1 MDSKNLKNY
10 WLLKSE
16 GYTIDH
22 LKADK
27 KTAWSGVRNYQA
39 RNFMKEM
46 KVGDLCLFYRSGKE
60 PGVVGVAQVANA
72 PHADET
78 QFEKSGYYFEPRATK
93 EKPIWFCP
101 DIKFVK
107 KFATPIPLGAIKASP
122 HLRGIMLAQQGSR
135 LSVQPVSEKHFNYI
149 VKELAE

>member
-1 MDSKNLKNY
+1 MNY

-39 RNFMKEM
+39 RNFMKQM
-46 KVGDLCLFYRSGKE
+46 AVGDMCLFYRSGKE
-60 PGVVGVAQVANA
+60 ASVVGVAKVASKTV
-72 PHADET
+72 ADAT
-78 QFEKSGYYFEPRATK
+78 QFEKGGHYFEPRATK
-93 EKPIWFCP
+93 EKPVWFCP
-101 DIKFVK
+101 EIKFVK
-107 KFATPIPLGAIKASP
+107 KFKEPIPLGAIKANP
-122 HLRGIMLAQQGSR
+122 HLKGIMLAQQGSR